1 MNKSRIII
9 LLILISCIS
18 LSMKLYLIDFST
30 FPNDEDALGYILRSI
45 SHTNGDFSPMSS
57 KTLGWTIF
65 LSPFLNLVESDNF
78 IDYTNTSRLISIAIS
93 TGSISIMYLLA
104 RKFFPAK
111 YALVS
116 SCLFAFE
123 PHLNYNSGQGLSEPL
138 YILAFMITFYFIL
151 SEKTRF
157 FYLSFVFASILWW
170 IRWPGSIML
179 IVISIIFFYNS
190 KITTKTF
197 GKYVL
202 CIGIFL
208 LVASPMLIN
217 RSDTFDDPLY
227 FEYSNKIFTG
237 EFGTLQS
244 VNTSDLDYSA
254 IDYVNEHG
262 ILNFLDRF
270 FVTGISNIIEQ
281 LIKISFPYL
290 IILIPIGILFSFR
303 AFDQKQKF
311 INGNWFLII
320 ITLSTLVI
328 TFSVIPERRFLYYLF
343 PFLIIFATIPIQ
355 RLIEYGLSTFSLN
368 NKQKNYSLIIII
380 LIILL
385 LSSLFL
391 TRYDVVHELEQNEQ
405 IEFAK
410 LVEKQLSGKI
420 LDAGNTLKGMNYLH
434 LSEPNTK
441 FRLIGESDIT
451 YDKILSSENIQVV
464 NIFGSNMND
473 FILNSEKENLKY
485 IAINKDGVTE
495 ITYPF
500 LIDIIKN
507 EYNYQ
512 YLTKVLDS
520 HDLGFTQF
528 NVQVFEINY
537 EKFHKLNL

>member
-1 MNKSRIII
+1 
-9 LLILISCIS
+9 
-18 LSMKLYLIDFST
+18 
-30 FPNDEDALGYILRSI
+30 
-45 SHTNGDFSPMSS
+45 
-57 KTLGWTIF
+57 
-65 LSPFLNLVESDNF
+65 
-78 IDYTNTSRLISIAIS
+78 
-93 TGSISIMYLLA
+93 
-104 RKFFPAK
+104 
-111 YALVS
+111 
-116 SCLFAFE
+116 
-123 PHLNYNSGQGLSEPL
+123 
-138 YILAFMITFYFIL
+138 
-151 SEKTRF
+151 
-157 FYLSFVFASILWW
+157 
-170 IRWPGSIML
+170 
-179 IVISIIFFYNS
+179 
-190 KITTKTF
+190 
-197 GKYVL
+197 
-202 CIGIFL
+202 
-208 LVASPMLIN
+208 MLIN

>member
-1 MNKSRIII
+1 
-9 LLILISCIS
+9 
-18 LSMKLYLIDFST
+18 MKLYLIDFST